1 MPTAL
6 AGMFKKVV
14 VVLATALA
22 AMAAVPRVEVRL
34 ETDSLPI
41 WNMPFSIP
49 AGMPTRRI
57 CWMSRAFGARACR
70 PSTRS
75 GQAGRCSRYS
85 TATQAMARDTRLASA
100 APITPI
106 LKP

>member
-6 AGMFKKVV
+6 AGMFRKVV
-14 VVLATALA
+14 VVFATALA

-41 WNMPFSIP
+41 WNMPFSMP

-57 CWMSRAFGARACR
+57 CRMSRPCGASARTLSR
-70 PSTRS
+70 RS
-75 GQAGRCSRYS
+75 GQSGRCSRYS
-85 TATQAMARDTRLASA
+85 TAMQATARETKLASA

-106 LKP
+106 PKP

>member
-14 VVLATALA
+14 VVFATALA
-22 AMAAVPRVEVRL
+22 AMAAVPNVEVRL

-41 WNMPFSIP
+41 WNMPFSMP

-57 CWMSRAFGARACR
+57 CRMSRALGASARR

-75 GQAGRCSRYS
+75 GQSGFCSRYS
-85 TATQAMARDTRLASA
+85 TAKQAMARDTRLASA
-100 APITPI
+100 APMTPI

>member
-14 VVLATALA
+14 VVFATALA

-41 WNMPFSIP
+41 WNMPFSISGRDAHP
-49 AGMPTRRI
+49 VRI
-57 CWMSRAFGARACR
+57 LLG
-70 PSTRS
+70 
-75 GQAGRCSRYS
+75 
-85 TATQAMARDTRLASA
+85 
-100 APITPI
+100 
-106 LKP
+106 

>member
-14 VVLATALA
+14 VVFATALA

-34 ETDSLPI
+34 DTDSLPI
-41 WNMPFSIP
+41 WNMPFSMP
-49 AGMPTRRI
+49 AGMPTRKI
-57 CWMSRAFGARACR
+57 CRMSRPCGASACK

-85 TATQAMARDTRLASA
+85 TAKQAMARDTRLASA
-100 APITPI
+100 APMTPMR
-106 LKP
+106 KP